1 MKKTI
6 RALATVGTALALLAP
21 TTSSQAIPP
30 SVQRT
35 REVQSDGP

>member
-6 RALATVGTALALLAP
+6 RALATVGTALALLGADDLVAGD
-21 TTSSQAIPP
+21 SP

-35 REVQSDGP
+35 REVESDGP